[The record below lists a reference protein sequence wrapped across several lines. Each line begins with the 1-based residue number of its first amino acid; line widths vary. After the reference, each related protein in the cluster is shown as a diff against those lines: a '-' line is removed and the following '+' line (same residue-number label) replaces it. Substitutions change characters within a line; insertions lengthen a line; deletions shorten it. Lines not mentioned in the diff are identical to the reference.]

1 MFHVEHHLL
10 SIICF
15 RVKIAYITTRKETT
29 MTYTHLLFDL
39 DGTLFNFDAG
49 ETYAFHKVCD
59 SFHIPYSDEVLP
71 LYQRINLSYWKA
83 YERGEITPAALAVAR
98 FRDFLAAVGKD
109 GDPALMCQL
118 YQTSLGEDCTPIHDA
133 LRVCSILHERG
144 YKFSIIT
151 NGRSTTQHSRLSH
164 SELTPMISDLFISE
178 ELGCQKPKKEFFDA
192 VFSKLQISVSKAL
205 VIGDSLTSDI
215 IGGIQYGIDTCWF
228 NPNGSDNTMS
238 QAPTYEIKQLSELLS
253 IL

>member
-10 SIICF
+10 SIVCF
-15 RVKIAYITTRKETT
+15 SVKISYIITRKETN

-39 DGTLFNFDAG
+39 DGTLFDFDAG

-59 SFHIPYSDEVLP
+59 TFHIPYSDEVLS

-83 YERGEITPAALAVAR
+83 YERGEITSAALAIAR
-98 FRDFLAAVGKD
+98 FHDFLAAVGKD

-178 ELGCQKPKKEFFDA
+178 ELGCQKP
-192 VFSKLQISVSKAL
+192 
-205 VIGDSLTSDI
+205 
-215 IGGIQYGIDTCWF
+215 
-228 NPNGSDNTMS
+228 
-238 QAPTYEIKQLSELLS
+238 
-253 IL
+253 

>member
-1 MFHVEHHLL
+1 
-10 SIICF
+10 
-15 RVKIAYITTRKETT
+15 
-29 MTYTHLLFDL
+29 
-39 DGTLFNFDAG
+39 
-49 ETYAFHKVCD
+49 
-59 SFHIPYSDEVLP
+59 
-71 LYQRINLSYWKA
+71 
-83 YERGEITPAALAVAR
+83 
-98 FRDFLAAVGKD
+98 
-109 GDPALMCQL
+109 MCQL

-133 LRVCSILHERG
+133 LRVCRILYERG
-144 YKFSIIT
+144 YKLSIIT

-228 NPNGSDNTMS
+228 NPNGSHNTMS

-253 IL
+253 ILY

>member
-1 MFHVEHHLL
+1 
-10 SIICF
+10 
-15 RVKIAYITTRKETT
+15 
-29 MTYTHLLFDL
+29 
-39 DGTLFNFDAG
+39 
-49 ETYAFHKVCD
+49 
-59 SFHIPYSDEVLP
+59 
-71 LYQRINLSYWKA
+71 
-83 YERGEITPAALAVAR
+83 
-98 FRDFLAAVGKD
+98 
-109 GDPALMCQL
+109 MCQL

-133 LRVCSILHERG
+133 LRVCRILYERG
-144 YKFSIIT
+144 YKLSIIT

-228 NPNGSDNTMS
+228 NPKEAVNTML
-238 QAPTYEIKQLSELLS
+238 QKPTYEIKQLNELLS

>member
-1 MFHVEHHLL
+1 MFHVEHQLL

-15 RVKIAYITTRKETT
+15 RVNIAYITTRKETT

-59 SFHIPYSDEVLP
+59 SFHIPY
-71 LYQRINLSYWKA
+71 QRINLSYWKA
-83 YERGEITPAALAVAR
+83 YERGEITPSALAVAR

-144 YKFSIIT
+144 YKLSIIT

-192 VFSKLQISVSKAL
+192 VFSKLQIPVSKAL

-238 QAPTYEIKQLSELLS
+238 QTPTYEIKQLSELLS

>member
-1 MFHVEHHLL
+1 
-10 SIICF
+10 
-15 RVKIAYITTRKETT
+15 

-39 DGTLFNFDAG
+39 DGTLFDFDAG

-59 SFHIPYSDEVLP
+59 TFHIPYSDEVLS

-83 YERGEITPAALAVAR
+83 YERGEITSAALAIAR
-98 FRDFLAAVGKD
+98 FHDFLAAVGKD
-109 GDPALMCQL
+109 GDPALMCQF

-133 LRVCSILHERG
+133 LRVCSILYERG